1 MATPTGSDPP
11 VSPSTRP
18 TVPFTSPSLTASTM
32 TPFQRRSSQDTVV
45 IPMNNP
51 VYQPKTEKKEEE
63 AAVFNPNHTITYQKV
78 VSILKE
84 SYNFEETVKST
95 SLDILALYLRGQTVI
110 YIESKTYCEK
120 RLNSFMLPV
129 IFLAAVYSILNF
141 ILKDYQ
147 YGTIVISSLNA
158 FNSFILSIINY
169 LKLSEKSQNH
179 LMAARRRP
187 PKLYKN

>member
-18 TVPFTSPSLTASTM
+18 TVPSLAAST
-32 TPFQRRSSQDTVV
+32 TIPFQRRVSQDTVV

-51 VYQPKTEKKEEE
+51 VYQPKAEKKEEE

-129 IFLAAVYSILNF
+129 IFLAAVCSILNF